1 MAPNE
6 EMEFRTALNEAAAV
20 VADLPEN
27 LQASAFAVVFPL
39 VYRPSR
45 GAKVQPQLRVAGKPR
60 VTAVTPRQTAG
71 PKSAINALRGEGFF
85 RTPRT
90 VEELG
95 KVIKDSRGH
104 DFEGRQLSTAL
115 LRLLRAGELQRSRN
129 DSGEYCYQEAV

>member
-1 MAPNE
+1 VAPNE
-6 EMEFRTALNEAAAV
+6 ELEFRTALNEAAAV

-39 VYRPSR
+39 VYRPSAEAR
-45 GAKVQPQLRVAGKPR
+45 AQPQARVAAKTRLTPP
-60 VTAVTPRQTAG
+60 TPRRTNG
-71 PKSAINALRGEGFF
+71 PKSAISALRGEGFF

-115 LRLLRAGELQRSRN
+115 LRLLRAGEFQRSRN
-129 DSGEYCYQEAV
+129 DSGEYCYQETV